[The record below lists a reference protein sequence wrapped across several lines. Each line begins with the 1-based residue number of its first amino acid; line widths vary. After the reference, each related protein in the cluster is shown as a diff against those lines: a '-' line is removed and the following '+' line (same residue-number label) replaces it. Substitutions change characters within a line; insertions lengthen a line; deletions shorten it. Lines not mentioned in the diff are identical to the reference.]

1 MQKSFEISGCNESFL
16 DVMKL
21 AYVALCDQ
29 VDNGPADESFSYSG
43 PGVVAQF
50 QPNNHPA
57 VYAVTTG
64 EMLLLTIVGSR
75 IGEAI
80 YLLLDAIDAFGAGV
94 FQPMLTGAVDRL
106 DGETQY
112 MSGYPVVLEWV

>member
-29 VDNGPADESFSYSG
+29 TDNWSASEPFSYSG
-43 PGVVAQF
+43 PGVVVQV
-50 QPNNHPA
+50 QPHNHPT

-64 EMLLLTIVGSR
+64 EMPLLTIAGSHT
-75 IGEAI
+75 GEAI
-80 YLLLDAIDAFGAGV
+80 YLLLDAIDAFGSGA
-94 FQPMLTGAVDRL
+94 FEPMLTGAVDRL
-106 DGETQY
+106 DGETEFV
-112 MSGYPVVLEWV
+112 SGYPEVLGWG